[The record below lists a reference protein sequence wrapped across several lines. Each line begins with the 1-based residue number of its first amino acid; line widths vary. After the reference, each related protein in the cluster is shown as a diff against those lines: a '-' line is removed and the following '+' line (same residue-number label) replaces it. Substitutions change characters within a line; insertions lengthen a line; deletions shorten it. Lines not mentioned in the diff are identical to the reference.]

1 MENDELTATIRP
13 RGRTPVPRI
22 GRVLDLVAA
31 LVFALGAGLYA
42 RSWIGLRDM
51 DEYVRPEGADAFA
64 TVIHA
69 NQLSRLGALGL
80 GLMIGGVAV
89 GVVAAIVA
97 RRVARRVAT
106 LEA

>member
-1 MENDELTATIRP
+1 MPNDELTATSP
-13 RGRTPVPRI
+13 RRERTPVPRI

-42 RSWIGLRDM
+42 RSWIGLRNM
-51 DEYVRPEGADAFA
+51 DEFVRPEGAEAFA

-69 NQLSRLGALGL
+69 NQLSRLGAIGL

-97 RRVARRVAT
+97 RRVARRVPA